1 MAAVPFVYGAGGEE
15 PQSGGFVKPI
25 SVQLYSLR
33 KECAEDFDGVLSR
46 LAAIGYKGVEPFDL
60 FGKSPQEF
68 RAQVEDLGMV
78 VSSSHTPWANR
89 AALDDVTETVT
100 ALGLNRAAGGF
111 GPDDF
116 ASMDAVGRTAEAIN
130 AIVEGLAPHG
140 IDLFLHNH
148 WWEFQ
153 EVGGKLG
160 AHHVAERCPKVLF
173 EVDTYWAANFGAV
186 DAAAEVANLK
196 ARAPLLHIKDGPLE
210 RDRAHVAVGDG
221 KMDIPAVI
229 AAADANVL
237 EWIIVELDAC
247 DTDMMTAV
255 EKSYRYLTGNGLA
268 AGNV

>member
-1 MAAVPFVYGAGGEE
+1 M
-15 PQSGGFVKPI
+15 KPI

-33 KECAEDFDGVLSR
+33 DECARDFDGVLAR
-46 LAAIGYKGVEPFDL
+46 LAAIGYKGVEPFHL
-60 FGKSPQEF
+60 FGKSPRDF
-68 RAQVEDLGMV
+68 KAQVEDLGMA

-89 AALDDVTETVT
+89 ADVGEVVETIT

-111 GPDDF
+111 GAADF
-116 ASMDAVGRTAEAIN
+116 ADMDAVARTADAIN
-130 AIVEGLAPHG
+130 AIVESLAPHG

-160 AHHVAERCPKVLF
+160 MRHIAERCPKVLF

-196 ARAPLLHIKDGPLE
+196 ARTPLLHIKDGPLE

-221 KMDIPAVI
+221 KMDVAAVI
-229 AAADANVL
+229 DAADADVL
-237 EWIIVELDAC
+237 EWLIVELDAC

-255 EKSYRYLTGNGLA
+255 EKSYRYLTANGLA
-268 AGNV
+268 VGNV